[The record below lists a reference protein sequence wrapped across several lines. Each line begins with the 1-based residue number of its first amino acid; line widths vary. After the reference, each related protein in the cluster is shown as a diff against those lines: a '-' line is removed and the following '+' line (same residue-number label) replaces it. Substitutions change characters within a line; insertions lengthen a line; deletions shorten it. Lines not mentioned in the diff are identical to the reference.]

1 MKFCLKPILPAVC
14 EKNVSASFIP
24 RSAENHTCQ
33 RNPKLVSE
41 RNHYCVMSWF
51 KSQLISFYQAKNSL
65 KLVFI
70 QNCTCTWQP
79 CSLSKYT
86 CRIGGLTHYD
96 QKAVHRSIFVTI
108 SMTIPKM
115 FDTYSFLTF
124 SSRDES
130 LDSTDE
136 CIVFRDES
144 LVKGW

>member
-1 MKFCLKPILPAVC
+1 M
-14 EKNVSASFIP
+14 
-24 RSAENHTCQ
+24 
-33 RNPKLVSE
+33 
-41 RNHYCVMSWF
+41 
-51 KSQLISFYQAKNSL
+51 
-65 KLVFI
+65 
-70 QNCTCTWQP
+70 
-79 CSLSKYT
+79 
-86 CRIGGLTHYD
+86 HYD